1 MALPRSPRQRI
12 LATPRREY
20 LPAPGPQLFLLS
32 VSTARGAGIF
42 AGSTR
47 HGYFFYRHP
56 SAGGIW
62 GTNLVLNPGWVVQ
75 YIAKYGLYQEDNH

>member
-32 VSTARGAGIF
+32 VSTATTAELVTAAAAAVGLTTAAEAAVGLAAVAVEDVGAG
-42 AGSTR
+42 AADG
-47 HGYFFYRHP
+47 
-56 SAGGIW
+56 A
-62 GTNLVLNPGWVVQ
+62 
-75 YIAKYGLYQEDNH
+75 